1 MSDLEKRLEVIEA
14 RYAISELRSRY
25 CWYTVRGMR
34 DELLTLFTDDG
45 VFENARNEGEAPAR
59 AHGRAELATYF
70 ARLKPARRVPLV
82 TNEVTRVQGDS
93 AEGTCAM
100 LGAGDDS
107 FAGHYIEQFRRV
119 DGTWLFSSRR
129 FFPYWPLYRPEDT
142 RLHP

>member
-34 DELLTLFTDDG
+34 AELLTLFTEDG
-45 VFENARNEGEAPAR
+45 VFENARREDESPAR
-59 AHGRAELATYF
+59 AEGQDALAAYF
-70 ARLKPARRVPLV
+70 SHMKPARRVPLV
-82 TNEVTRVQGDS
+82 TNEVTRVNGAS

-100 LGAGDDS
+100 VGVGEDG

-119 DGTWLFSSRR
+119 DDVWLFSSRR
-129 FFPYWPLYRPEDT
+129 FFPYWPMYRPDAT
-142 RLHP
+142 RVHP

>member
-34 DELLTLFTDDG
+34 SDLLSLFTEDG
-45 VFENARNEGEAPAR
+45 VFENARSEGESPAR
-59 AHGRAELATYF
+59 AQGKNELAAYF
-70 ARLKPARRVPLV
+70 SRIKPARRVPLV
-82 TNEVTRVQGDS
+82 TNEITRVDGEL

-100 LGAGDDS
+100 LGVGEDG

-119 DGTWLFSSRR
+119 DGAWLFSSRQ
-129 FFPYWPLYRPEDT
+129 FFPYWPLYRPDVT
-142 RLHP
+142 RVHP